1 MAMQMKRVF
10 SWINRNKQRIHWTIV
25 ALFLGGAGSVFAV
38 GQYEQYKREQAKA
51 EIKTAWQD
59 FVSDGGIATAEKP
72 FIDAATVYWSSY
84 LDLLKRY
91 AEVSKTLQIGRA
103 PSRDRVCQYV

>member
-84 LDLLKRY
+84 LDLLKRRS
-91 AEVSKTLQIGRA
+91 EERRVGKECVSTCR
-103 PSRDRVCQYV
+103 SRWSPYH